1 MKLLKNRHPKRFL
14 KFSIIGVVNFFV
26 DLVILNLLSYVTGFN
41 KGFYASVFS
50 ALSFFIANINSY
62 FLNRRWTFK
71 SNNKDSGYKAFLAI
85 SLFGVLVNIFVVFIL
100 TTFGMEKAY
109 FRGIDPNFT
118 VNLGIMDPY
127 IKDIKLVSNKF
138 ITKKELPKF
147 LNLIAH
153 LNINH

>member
-100 TTFGMEKAY
+100 TTFVQQNY
-109 FRGIDPNFT
+109 FS
-118 VNLGIMDPY
+118 
-127 IKDIKLVSNKF
+127 DI
-138 ITKKELPKF
+138 IW
-147 LNLIAH
+147 
-153 LNINH
+153 LNISKFVTVFFISVINYFGYKKYVFNR